1 MQEQRVVIVGAGVAG
16 LVAARELS
24 NAGMDVQ
31 LLEASERMGGRVH
44 TLREREWPVP
54 IELGPEFVHGDPKA
68 LKRLLA
74 EAGLQTHALR
84 DRHHWKRSG
93 QRGASGTSEGVAPKE
108 MALEEVPNLW
118 AEVKQIL
125 SRVDREGP
133 DRSAAEFLDSLQL
146 AGEERT
152 RFELFVRGF
161 HAAPLSDVSVQSLAA
176 DLGGSNRERDAEQA
190 RVEGGYGR
198 LVEWLSERVGAER
211 RCRVHLGSSVRT
223 VRWKR
228 GQVVVDAL
236 QGKSLRRFT
245 ARALLVTVPVAVLAA
260 APDDAGIV
268 FEPAL
273 QSKRE
278 ALACIGVARVDK
290 LVLRFRNA
298 FWDRSRVPEFEFLHD
313 PGAVFPVFWREVG
326 PGGAQQITA
335 WAGAPGSAVGARSGA
350 EGIATALS
358 TLCGLLGAEPDR
370 ARAVLLGAHH
380 HDYASDPFA
389 RGAYSYARP
398 GGKTVHARLAA
409 PLDGTLFFAG
419 EATDSDYPATVAGA
433 VNSAQRAAREII
445 AQP

>member
-24 NAGMDVQ
+24 SAGMDVQ
-31 LLEASERMGGRVH
+31 LIEASDRLGGRVR
-44 TLREREWPVP
+44 TLREREWPMP
-54 IELGPEFVHGDPKA
+54 IELGPEFVHGEPKA

-74 EAGLQTHALR
+74 EAGIRTHALG
-84 DRHHWKRSG
+84 DRHHWKRTG
-93 QRGASGTSEGVAPKE
+93 PPGAGDAKE
-108 MALEEVPNLW
+108 KLLEEMPDLW
-118 AEVKQIL
+118 EEVSRIL
-125 SRVDREGP
+125 ARVEREGP
-133 DRSAAEFLDSLQL
+133 DRSAADFLDSLKL
-146 AGEERT
+146 PDDERV

-161 HAAPLSDVSVQSLAA
+161 HAAPLGDVSVQSLAA
-176 DLGGSNRERDAEQA
+176 DLGGSGDEEDGDQA

-198 LVEWLSERVGAER
+198 LVEWLSEQLGSER
-211 RCRVHLGSSVRT
+211 RCRVHLGSAVRT

-228 GQVVVDAL
+228 GQAVIDAL

-260 APDDAGIV
+260 GSADAGIV
-268 FEPAL
+268 FEPEL
-273 QSKRE
+273 PSKRE

-313 PGAVFPVFWREVG
+313 PAAVFPVFWRETG

-335 WAGAPGSAVGARSGA
+335 WAGAPGGAVGARAGA
-350 EGIATALS
+350 DGIAQALA
-358 TLCGLLGAEPDR
+358 TLCGLLGADPDR
-370 ARAVLLGAHH
+370 ARAVLLGAHY
-380 HDYASDPFA
+380 HDYASDPFV

-398 GGKTVHARLAA
+398 GGKDAHARLAA

-419 EATDSDYPATVAGA
+419 EATDAEYPATVAGA
-433 VNSAQRAAREII
+433 VQSAQRAAREIL